1 MPTPTQQISDSS
13 IQNLLFEEVHPVL
26 LDAINLRSTER
37 KVIDVKK
44 AKVSGKHYR
53 ADQLIGGNFRL
64 EGRTEGG
71 YLPGQ
76 NPSASLQDQSA
87 TLLTMEMR
95 FKRRFLYSS
104 VEFTGPMDN
113 APSTSSGGYE
123 KLSAM
128 VMEQTVK
135 AFPEMISSKWARGQ
149 LSILG
154 EVSSTS
160 SNTVT
165 LVAANAPSTAATA
178 RPWAGNRFFR
188 EGMVVDIVTRTSA
201 GVPNPTGALRTG
213 ANDKGRR
220 ITGKSADGTTPTLT
234 MQDISSTT
242 ILEGDLLVTHG
253 ERQDGAIDAQS
264 EFEDGLY
271 GTQGIMDAIQDGSDG
286 LYSTSYYGNVAV
298 SGQRVLQ
305 SHKVTNTNTT
315 ALTVGMLNMLIEN
328 MLVDDLT
335 GVQPDF
341 WYTSYGVYRK
351 FLEPFNSMTNFA
363 TNNPARYQNPG
374 KGFTPTVGASGA
386 EVNNV
391 GTTGSMKFFPSAFA
405 PHYRVYGIRKGSL
418 LMLEDKEPGIMQDDG
433 LKLRQIPNTDM
444 WNVVWKWYCS
454 GVVALTPRHNG
465 YIVGLLGDQN
475 NQ

>member
-26 LDAINLRSTER
+26 LDAINIRSVER

-44 AKVSGKHYR
+44 AKVSGNKYR
-53 ADQLIGGNFRL
+53 VDQLIGGNFRL
-64 EGRTEGG
+64 DGRAEGG

-76 NPSASLQDQSA
+76 NPSSALQDQASS
-87 TLLTMEMR
+87 LVTMETR

-154 EVSSTS
+154 QVSSVS
-160 SNTVT
+160 GNTVT
-165 LVAANAPSTAATA
+165 LNAANAPATAAA
-178 RPWAGNRFFR
+178 ALPWAGNRFFR
-188 EGMVVDIVTRTSA
+188 EGMVVDIVTRT
-201 GVPNPTGALRTG
+201 GVATPNPTGALRTG

-242 ILEGDLLVTHG
+242 ILDGDLLVAHG
-253 ERQDGAIDAQS
+253 ERQDGAIDAQA

-271 GTQGIMDAIQDGSDG
+271 GTQGIMDAIQDGTDG
-286 LYSTSYYGNVAV
+286 LYSLSYYGNVQV
-298 SGQRVLQ
+298 STQRVLQ
-305 SHKVTNTNTT
+305 SHKITNTNTAT
-315 ALTVGMLNMLIEN
+315 LTVGMLNMLIEN

-335 GVQPDF
+335 GVEPDF
-341 WYTSYGVYRK
+341 FYTSYGVYRK
-351 FLEPFNSMTNFA
+351 FLEPFNTMTNFS
-363 TNNPARYQNPG
+363 TNNPVRYQNPG

-391 GTTGSMKFFPSAFA
+391 GTTGSKKFYTSAFA
-405 PHYRVYGIRKGSL
+405 PHYRLYAIRKGSL

-444 WNVVWKWYCS
+444 WNVVWKWYCT

-475 NQ
+475 NA